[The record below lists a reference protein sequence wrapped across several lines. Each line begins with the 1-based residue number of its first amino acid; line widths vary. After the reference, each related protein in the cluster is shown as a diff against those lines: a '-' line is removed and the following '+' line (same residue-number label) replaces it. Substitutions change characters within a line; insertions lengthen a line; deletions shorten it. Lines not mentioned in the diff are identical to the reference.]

1 MKFWNTTIF
10 GFFVLSLLVVFSSC
24 DSNRDRS
31 GKVRSIGNTSEILV
45 VVENEHQ
52 WENSI
57 GKVIKE
63 YLGRSQYGLNQEE
76 PIFDLA
82 HIQKKSFNELFK
94 KHRNIF
100 IVEIDKTIGEPKIE
114 LHEDYWSKPQKIFK
128 ITAPDAT
135 SFKTV
140 FAENAETFRLK
151 YNQAERYRILTV
163 FRTTS
168 PNKVTKK
175 VLKQFGLNI
184 TIPRDFYLAKTEK
197 DFLWLRKE
205 PEKFSQGIIMFAEPY
220 MDTAQFSQASIVA
233 RINRFQQQFVPGAI
247 EGSYM
252 STDAE
257 YIPPRS
263 EIIDDFL
270 TDYAVETRG
279 LWKVEGDFMSGP
291 FVSYTFVEPNSNN
304 IVTLM
309 GYVYLPNKEKRD
321 LLRQLEAILYSTQIN
336 S

>member
-1 MKFWNTTIF
+1 M
-10 GFFVLSLLVVFSSC
+10 
-24 DSNRDRS
+24 
-31 GKVRSIGNTSEILV
+31 NTSG
-45 VVENEHQ
+45 N
-52 WENSI
+52 
-57 GKVIKE
+57 
-63 YLGRSQYGLNQEE
+63 
-76 PIFDLA
+76 
-82 HIQKKSFNELFK
+82 IQKKSFNELFK

-114 LHEDYWSKPQKIFK
+114 LREDYWSKPQKIFK

-151 YNQAERYRILTV
+151 YNQAERDRILTV

-175 VLKQFGLNI
+175 VLEQFGLNI

-220 MDTAQFSQASIVA
+220 MDTAQFSQASILA
-233 RINRFQQQFVPGAI
+233 RTNRFQQQFVPGAI

-257 YIPPRS
+257 YIPPRA

-291 FVSYTFVEPNSNN
+291 FVSYTFVEPNSNS

>member
-1 MKFWNTTIF
+1 MKIWNTSII
-10 GFFVLSLLVVFSSC
+10 GLFFLSFLIVFSSC
-24 DSNRDRS
+24 DSKRDRS

-63 YLGRSQYGLNQEE
+63 HLGRPQYGLNQEE

-82 HIQKKSFNELFK
+82 HIQKKSFNDLFK
-94 KHRNIF
+94 KHRNIL
-100 IVEIDKTIGEPKIE
+100 IVDIDKNVAEPKLE
-114 LHEDYWSKPQKIFK
+114 LREDYWSKPQKVIK

-135 SFKTV
+135 SFKTI
-140 FAENAETFRLK
+140 FSENAETFRLK
-151 YNQAERYRILTV
+151 YNQAERDRILTV

-175 VLKQFGLNI
+175 VLEQFGI
-184 TIPRDFYLAKTEK
+184 IMTIPRDFYLAKTEN
-197 DFLWLRKE
+197 DFLWIRKE
-205 PEKFSQGIIMFAEPY
+205 TEKFSQGIIIFAEPY

-233 RINRFQQQFVPGAI
+233 RTNRFQQQFVPGAI

-257 YIPPRS
+257 YIPPLS
-263 EIIDDFL
+263 ETISDFV

-291 FVSYTFVEPNSNN
+291 FVSYTFVNPNTKN
-304 IVTLM
+304 IITLM
-309 GYVYLPNKEKRD
+309 GYVYQPNKEKRD
-321 LLRQLEAILYSTQIN
+321 LLRQLEAILYSVRFNT
-336 S
+336 